1 MTIAQILDKTSL
13 FKPLSHDQLKAVIQL
28 GSEIV
33 FPRDVEIYRHGQQAK
48 TLYVLLSGA
57 VSLNIDGLKELDIMA
72 EALEKPGNIFGMAA
86 LTKSRVYNV
95 TATCTK
101 SAMAFALD
109 SDELQDIIRRE
120 PAAGLEVM
128 AELAQL
134 YLNRFNYTR
143 RAITNLFKL
152 FKSQTDK
159 AEVYDVYSEL
169 S

>member
-1 MTIAQILDKTSL
+1 MTIAHILDKISL
-13 FKPLSHDQLKAVIQL
+13 FKILSDDQLKAVIQL
-28 GSEIV
+28 GNEIV

-57 VSLNIDGLKELDIMA
+57 VSLTIDGPEELDIMA
-72 EALEKPGNIFGMAA
+72 EALEKPGSVFGMAA

-101 SAMAFALD
+101 STKAFALD
-109 SDELQDIIRRE
+109 SDGLRDIIRRE

-143 RAITNLFKL
+143 RAITNLFKI
-152 FKSQTDK
+152 FKTQTYK

-169 S
+169 R